1 MAGETKDGNE
11 LIDEIA
17 ETPNLDY
24 FYDRNPT
31 TLKDADLRQ
40 LVDIERRN
48 RALFIE
54 KKGK

>member
-1 MAGETKDGNE
+1 MADKDGNA
-11 LIDEIA
+11 LIDEIGK
-17 ETPNLDY
+17 EPNLDY
-24 FYDRNPT
+24 FYDRNPA
-31 TLKDADLRQ
+31 TLRESDLRQ